1 MKLHYFSVMLV
12 AAMAAIACQPQ
23 DNFEPKL
30 EVNEIT
36 LTGGPFLL
44 RPWAQVCRSR

>member
-12 AAMAAIACQPQ
+12 AAMAGQPQ